1 MIVLVTMRT
10 ADISGHFELGDAI
23 SYDWQRLLAD
33 LGMLPVLVPN
43 GLVDPVAYI
52 GRTQARGLLLT
63 GGDDLGLGER
73 EAGGPQPTARD
84 WTEAKLLDAALRRE
98 LPVFGV
104 CRGLHLINRYFGG
117 SITRQLPEP
126 HAGRDHGVRLLE
138 GVAHLPAGATIEV
151 NSYHDQGVLDYG
163 VAPPLA
169 TFAATPA
176 GVVEGIYHPE
186 RPVIAV
192 QWHPERPSP
201 AADLDR
207 VLLGE
212 WRRRCA

>member
-10 ADISGHFELGDAI
+10 AHIAGTHELGDAI
-23 SYDWQRLLAD
+23 SYDWQRLLTD

-52 GRTQARGLLLT
+52 GRTGARGLLLT

-73 EAGGPQPTARD
+73 EFGGPQPTARD

-104 CRGLHLINRYFGG
+104 CRGLQLINRYFGG
-117 SITRQLPEP
+117 SVARELPEP
-126 HAGRDHGVRLLE
+126 HAGRTHGIRLLE
-138 GVAHLPAGATIEV
+138 GVGHLPTGATIEV
-151 NSYHDQGVLDYG
+151 NSFHDQGVVERG
-163 VAPPLA
+163 AAPPLA
-169 TFAATPA
+169 VFAATPG
-176 GVVEGIYHPE
+176 GVIEGLYHPK

-201 AADLDR
+201 SADLDR
-207 VLLGE
+207 LLLAE